1 MKATIAK
8 PPQEKS
14 IGEACLVSITS
25 STKTQPN
32 GRISW
37 PTFLKEASSFL
48 GCLIFKAAE
57 YPEIQINSI
66 GTILDT
72 S

>member
-1 MKATIAK
+1 MHALVSRFSESFGNFHMKVAIAK

-37 PTFLKEASSFL
+37 PTFLKEASSIL
-48 GCLIFKAAE
+48 GGPNF
-57 YPEIQINSI
+57 QS
-66 GTILDT
+66 